1 MINKI
6 KTNNNLM
13 TTKIIKRINYR
24 KNKIYI
30 KIFKIRRDNKVQKNA
45 QKIFSFASRFNFE
58 KLRGE
63 IQQDIHGSN

>member
-30 KIFKIRRDNKVQKNA
+30 KIFKI
-45 QKIFSFASRFNFE
+45 FSFASRFNFE